1 MVNVLSNSKEYN
13 FLIPYWFERCANP
26 SPAITSYLDIEHQ
39 KIAYSFFHSRFIKNR
54 FVLRRRKMLDFCTQC
69 CVWNY
74 TSANRRPSGMEWRW
88 GQSANAGARVQ
99 RPVII
104 STLSKSLK
112 AISRYAIPTRSGSL
126 RSLSKISYS
135 LALIFIDFLIF
146 PNFPFEWIVTD
157 VNLG

>member
-1 MVNVLSNSKEYN
+1 MVNVLSKEYN